1 MFFSEISPDF
11 FSLLVGVFGQED
23 IVVVGVGAVNA
34 SVGSE
39 GLVFEGEG
47 VGIVFLVGVSLLFD
61 EFDFIF

>member
-1 MFFSEISPDF
+1 MFFSEIGPDF
-11 FSLLVGVFGQED
+11 FGLLVGVFGQED
-23 IVVVGVGAVNA
+23 IVVVGIGTVNA

-47 VGIVFLVGVSLLFD
+47 VGIVFLVGVSLFFN